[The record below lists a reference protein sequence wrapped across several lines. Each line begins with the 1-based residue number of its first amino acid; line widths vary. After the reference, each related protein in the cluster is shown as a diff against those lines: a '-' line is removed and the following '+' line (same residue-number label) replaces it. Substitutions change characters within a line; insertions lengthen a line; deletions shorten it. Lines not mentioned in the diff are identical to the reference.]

1 MRYQH
6 IIEAVFHQPW
16 LITAQAHSAIRSLV
30 ESHLAQSVLDVRAA
44 REGEGPCG
52 QHVELEQMQIIDGIA
67 HIPIGGV
74 IGQRLSKFEKGS
86 GAVDV
91 GDISGELAQ
100 AESDPHVNSILL
112 DFDSPGGMVS
122 GTPELADRIA
132 GAKKPVYS
140 FTSGQIASAAYWL
153 ASASDAIFATQS
165 ADVGSIG
172 VYMPWIDATAYF
184 ANKGFRVDLI
194 KAGKLKGT
202 GFPGTALSPDQRAYI
217 QERVDQIYGM
227 FTAHVRA
234 QRGEIAD
241 DAMQGQTFLA
251 SEAADLGLIDGL
263 VQSKA
268 DVIAMLAS

>member
-6 IIEAVFHQPW
+6 VIEAVFHQPW
-16 LITAQAHSAIRSLV
+16 LITSQAHASIRTLI
-30 ESHLAQSVLDVRAA
+30 ESHLAQTALDVRVA

-52 QHVELEQMQIIDGIA
+52 EAVELEQMQIVDGIA

-74 IGQRLSKFEKGS
+74 IGQRLSRFEKGS

-91 GDISGELAQ
+91 TDIGSELAQ
-100 AESDPHVNSILL
+100 AESDPNVRAILL

-122 GTPELADRIA
+122 GTPELAA
-132 GAKKPVYS
+132 QVSQAQKPVYS

-153 ASASDAIFATQS
+153 ASATDGIFATIS

-172 VYMPWIDATAYF
+172 VYMPWIDATAF
-184 ANKGFRVDLI
+184 MEKKGLKVELI
-194 KAGKLKGT
+194 KAGKLKGA
-202 GFPGTALSPDQRAYI
+202 GFPGTSLSADQRAHL

-234 QRGEIAD
+234 QRGAVAD
-241 DAMQGQTFLA
+241 ETMQGQTFMA
-251 SEAADLGLIDGL
+251 AEAMSRGLIDGI
-263 VQSKA
+263 VRNKA
-268 DVIAMLAS
+268 EVLSLIG